1 MSLRDSIIIKNIKYI
16 PPRLKKLRK
25 VLGYIVVSAATAILL
40 FLIAYYY
47 YLSSTLPPLTTLTNY
62 RPDIVTKAYSDD
74 GILIGEFFLKRREV
88 VPLSMIPERLVQA
101 FVSAED
107 GRFFEHEGLDFIS
120 ILRALFKNI
129 MVGEVVQ
136 GGSTITQ
143 QVAKSILSSERT
155 LRRKT
160 REAILTYRI
169 EKELSKDEIV
179 HLYLNE
185 IYLGHGAYGVK
196 AAAHNYFRKEL
207 EELNLAEMAV
217 LAGLPQAP
225 SRYSP
230 AVNPEMATER
240 EFYVLYRMVED
251 GYINI
256 VEATDAMNIA
266 LKVYPVDDVN
276 SREAP
281 YFTEHIRRYL
291 EKTYGSGM
299 LYREGLTVQTT
310 LKLGMQKS
318 AQRALAKGLADLDRR
333 QGFRKVEGQG
343 EWAGQMEWKNEGE
356 WIDYFT
362 RMTDAE
368 PGRPA
373 FEAGTIYKGMVT
385 GFGGPKKETLIT
397 VGGLGSGIIP
407 LSDIWWA
414 RKPDPETDFFS
425 APHVKDPSEI
435 FFEGE
440 IISVRFEGLRKGDRE
455 PLFSLYQ
462 EPEVQGA
469 ILAMEPESGFVR
481 AMVGGLD
488 FKKSKFNR
496 AVQSLRQPGSAF
508 KPILYAAALDKG
520 YSPVSILTDKPFVYR
535 DNSNGY
541 LWEPKNY
548 DGRFLGPVTLRT
560 ALVQSRNIPA
570 IMTAKDIGIDYL
582 ISYARRMGIS
592 SWLARDLSLSLGSS
606 AISLA
611 ELTSAYA
618 IFPAGGLNKGPVV
631 IRSVVDRDGRVLE
644 ENNSAPLRETYDNKS
659 REVVIKSATGE
670 KKETSL
676 PEELTALPEW
686 QAISPQTAYIMTC
699 LMRGVVR
706 DGTGKRAKA
715 LGRPVGGKTGTT
727 DDNRDAWFVGFTPSL
742 VAGVWVGFDDRK
754 PLGKKETG
762 SRAAAPIFVDFM
774 KDVLRDMPPEEFPVP
789 GGIEFA
795 RVDVRTGRA
804 VPSYRKEGAVEECFR
819 EGSAPRRGGR

>member
-16 PPRLKKLRK
+16 PPRLRKLRK
-25 VLGYIVVSAATAILL
+25 ILGYIIISAATAILL
-40 FLIAYYY
+40 SLIGYYY

-62 RPDIVTKAYSDD
+62 RPSIVTKAYSVD
-74 GILIGEFFLKRREV
+74 GILIGEFFLKRRDV

-207 EELNLAEMAV
+207 EELSLAEMAV

-256 VEATDAMNIA
+256 VEATDAMNTV

-291 EKTYGSGM
+291 EKTYGPEM
-299 LYREGLTVQTT
+299 LYRGGLTVQTT
-310 LKLGMQKS
+310 LHLGMQKS
-318 AQRALAKGLADLDRR
+318 AQRALAKGLTDLDRR
-333 QGFRKVEGQG
+333 QGYRGAEGQG
-343 EWAGQMEWKNEGE
+343 AGQMEWKDESE

-362 RMTDAE
+362 GGTDA
-368 PGRPA
+368 GTGTPA
-373 FEAGTIYKGMVT
+373 FKRGEVYKGMVA
-385 GFGGPKKETLIT
+385 GFGELKKETFVT

-407 LSDIWWA
+407 LSSIRWA
-414 RKPDPETDFFS
+414 RMPDPEIAFFN
-425 APHVKDPSEI
+425 APAVKDPSHI
-435 FFEGE
+435 FSEGE
-440 IISVRFEGLRKGDRE
+440 IISVRFEGLRKSDEE
-455 PLFSLYQ
+455 PLFSLHQ
-462 EPEVQGA
+462 EPNAQGA
-469 ILAMEPESGFVR
+469 ILAMEPGSGFVR
-481 AMVGGLD
+481 VMVGGLD

-508 KPILYAAALDKG
+508 KPILYSAALDKG
-520 YSPVSILTDKPFVYR
+520 YSPVSILMDKPFVYR
-535 DNSNGY
+535 DKSNDY

-570 IMTAKDIGIDYL
+570 IRAAKDIGIDYL

-606 AISLA
+606 ALSLA
-611 ELTSAYA
+611 ELISAYG
-618 IFPAGGLNKGPVV
+618 IFPAGGLKKEPVV
-631 IRSVVDRDGRVLE
+631 IASVADRDGSLLE
-644 ENNSAPLRETYDNKS
+644 ENRSAPLRETYEVGS
-659 REVVIKSATGE
+659 REVVIKSAIEE
-670 KKETSL
+670 KKESTL
-676 PEELTALPEW
+676 PEELTALPEG
-686 QAISPQTAYIMTC
+686 QVISPQTAYMMTC
-699 LMRGVVR
+699 LLQGVVQ

-715 LGRPVGGKTGTT
+715 LKRPVGGKTGTT
-727 DDNRDAWFVGFTPSL
+727 DDNRDAWFVGFTPDL
-742 VAGVWVGFDDRK
+742 VTGVWVGFDDRK
-754 PLGKKETG
+754 PLGNKETG

-774 KDVLRDMPPEEFPVP
+774 NEVLKDTPSEEFPVP
-789 GGIEFA
+789 VGVEFA
-795 RVDVRTGRA
+795 RVDARTGRA
-804 VPSYRKEGAVEECFR
+804 VPSYRKKGVVEECFK
-819 EGSAPRRGGR
+819 EGTAPRRRGR

>member
-16 PPRLKKLRK
+16 PPRLRKLRK
-25 VLGYIVVSAATAILL
+25 VLVYTVVSAATLIL
-40 FLIAYYY
+40 FSLIAYYY
-47 YLSSTLPPLTTLTNY
+47 YLCSTLPPVTTLTNY
-62 RPDIVTKAYSDD
+62 RPSIVSKVYSDD
-74 GILIGEFFLKRREV
+74 GILIGEFFMKRREV

-101 FVSAED
+101 FISAED
-107 GRFFEHEGLDFIS
+107 GRFFEHQGLDFVS

-169 EKELSKDEIV
+169 EKELSKEEIV

-196 AAAHNYFRKEL
+196 AAARNYFRKEL
-207 EELNLAEMAV
+207 EELSLAEMAV

-230 AVNPEMATER
+230 AINPDMATER

-256 VEATDAMNIA
+256 VEATDAMNTP
-266 LKVYPVDDVN
+266 LKVYPVDEVN
-276 SREAP
+276 GREAP

-291 EKTYGSGM
+291 EKTYGPEL
-299 LYREGLTVQTT
+299 LYRGGLTVQTT
-310 LKLGMQKS
+310 LNLGMQKS
-318 AQRALAKGLADLDRR
+318 AQRALKKGLIDLDRR
-333 QGFRKVEGQG
+333 QGYRGAEGHGAG
-343 EWAGQMEWKNEGE
+343 EMEWKSEGE

-362 RMTDAE
+362 AGAGAE
-368 PGRPA
+368 SGRPS
-373 FEAGTIYKGMVT
+373 FETGRIYKGMVT
-385 GFGGPKKETLIT
+385 GFGEFKKETLIT
-397 VGGLGSGIIP
+397 VGGLGQGIVP
-407 LSDIWWA
+407 LSKIGWA
-414 RKPDPETDFFS
+414 RRPDPETAYFEAS
-425 APHVKDPSEI
+425 PVKEPSEI
-435 FFEGE
+435 FSIGE
-440 IISVRFEGLRKGDRE
+440 MISVRFEGAGKGDGE
-455 PLFSLYQ
+455 QIFSLYQ
-462 EPEVQGA
+462 EPKVQGA

-481 AMVGGLD
+481 VMVGGLD
-488 FKKSKFNR
+488 FKKSKYNR

-508 KPILYAAALDKG
+508 KPILYSAALDRG
-520 YSPVSILTDKPFVYR
+520 YSPVSILSDKPFVYR
-535 DNSNGY
+535 DRSNGY

-570 IMTAKDIGIDYL
+570 IVTAKDIGIDYL
-582 ISYARRMGIS
+582 IAYARRMGIS

-611 ELTSAYA
+611 ELTSAYG
-618 IFPAGGLNKGPVV
+618 IFPAGGLKKEPVV
-631 IRSVVDRDGRVLE
+631 IRSVVDRDGRLLE
-644 ENNSAPLRETYDNKS
+644 EDRSAPLRETYEEGGG
-659 REVVIKSATGE
+659 EVVIKSAAQE
-670 KKETSL
+670 KKETAL
-676 PEELTALPEW
+676 PEELAALPEG
-686 QAISPQTAYIMTC
+686 QAISRQTAYIMTC
-699 LMRGVVR
+699 LMEGVVKE
-706 DGTGKRAKA
+706 GTGLRAKA

-727 DDNRDAWFVGFTPSL
+727 DDNRDAWFVGFTPGL
-742 VAGVWVGFDDRK
+742 VAGVWVGFDDRQ

-774 KDVLRDMPPEEFPVP
+774 KEALEGMPPEEFAVP
-789 GGIEFA
+789 DGIEFA
-795 RVDVRTGRA
+795 RVDDRMGRA
-804 VPSYRKEGAVEECFR
+804 VPSYRKEGVVEECFR
-819 EGSAPRRGGR
+819 EGSAPRRRGR